1 MMNLVIDFGNTI
13 TKIAVF
19 SNNERILLR
28 REKNLTTEIIR
39 EVMEKFPALRRTVIS
54 SVTSQAG
61 EISDYLRTTFDFF
74 LELDHNTALPISNL
88 YETPATLGYDRIADA
103 VGANTIFPGKNVLV
117 IDAGT
122 AITIDLVT
130 QDAKFIGGNISPGA
144 GTRARALNTFTD
156 RLPRVDLEG
165 EYPLLGRKT
174 EEAIRAGILNGI
186 VFELE
191 GYIHRLSGEYDDLQI
206 ILTGG
211 DANYFDKKL
220 NYSIF
225 VHSYLNLTG
234 LNRILDYNAI

>member
-1 MMNLVIDFGNTI
+1 MG
-13 TKIAVF
+13 
-19 SNNERILLR
+19 
-28 REKNLTTEIIR
+28 
-39 EVMEKFPALRRTVIS
+39 KFPALRRTVIS